1 MEEIAHLLRRYEKAR
16 LGFENSK
23 EGDMPNLKADKEFKD
38 IALSDLERAINE
50 YIDMR
55 VDFIIT
61 SKYPWIVK

>member
-1 MEEIAHLLRRYEKAR
+1 MEEIAHLLKRYGRAR

-23 EGDMPNLKADKEFKD
+23 ERDMPEADKEFKD

-55 VDFIIT
+55 IDFIIT
-61 SKYPWIVK
+61 SKYPWIIK